1 MKAWWSSIAMA
12 GSRASSSTARRTST
26 LWILLCSMPEVRLGI
41 PSVVEAERDNLLA
54 GDPAALR
61 TQKELL
67 QMWQQQPLSASVAAR
82 LERFAHAYTIPR
94 AKAAKEH

>member
-26 LWILLCSMPEVRLGI
+26 LWIPRCSMPEVRLGI

-61 TQKELL
+61 TQKE
-67 QMWQQQPLSASVAAR
+67 ATDVATAAAQR
-82 LERFAHAYTIPR
+82 VGGGPPRAFAHAYTIPR